1 MARSD
6 ASQFERMTQ
15 APVAPLILRL
25 AIPTTLSMLMTS
37 IYNLA
42 DTAFVGQL
50 GTSASGAVGIVFAF
64 MSIIQAFGFLFGQ
77 GAGSIVS
84 RLLGQKNKDEA
95 NVIMSTSFFFA
106 LAFGL
111 LLSALSFAFLDQLVM
126 VLGST
131 PTIAPY
137 AKTYITFILIAAPLM
152 TASFTMNQVLR
163 YEGRAA
169 LGMVGMMTGGLLNIA
184 GDLLLIF
191 GMGMG
196 IAGAGLSTAV
206 SETVSFC
213 ILLWMFLSGRST
225 TRISP
230 KLITFDPKKLFDIV
244 ATGFPSLLRQGLQ
257 SFTTMLLNLEA
268 AVYGDAAIAA
278 MSIVGRVIFFIFSI
292 ALGLGQGFQPV
303 SGFNYGARKYGRVR
317 KAFKSAVI
325 ICEVLMLVG
334 AVALLVFSNDIV
346 RIFRDDPE
354 VIVIGTRALRIQG
367 ISLLFVPIALITDM
381 LLQSTGHKLG
391 ATILTFLRGGIILIP
406 VILILAEFRGLA
418 GIQEA
423 QAVAWA
429 IMFPMAFPFIYSFF
443 RKLPKEDG
451 AEPRSGAAR

>member
-1 MARSD
+1 MARNY
-6 ASQFERMTQ
+6 ASQYERMTG
-15 APVAPLILRL
+15 APVAPLIMRL

-37 IYNLA
+37 IYNIA

-64 MSIIQAFGFLFGQ
+64 MAIIQAFGFMFGQ

-84 RLLGQKNKDEA
+84 RLLGQKNNDEA
-95 NVIMSTSFFFA
+95 CVITSTAFFFA
-106 LAFGL
+106 LGFGIV
-111 LLSALSFAFLDQLVM
+111 LSLTSLAFLDQLVM

-137 AKTYITFILIAAPLM
+137 AKTYISFILVAAPLM
-152 TASFTMNQVLR
+152 TASFAMNQILR
-163 YEGRAA
+163 YEGRAT
-169 LGMVGMMTGGLLNIA
+169 LGMIGMMTGGLLNIV
-184 GDLLLIF
+184 GDMVLIF
-191 GMGMG
+191 GLGMG

-206 SETVSFC
+206 SESVSFC
-213 ILLWMFLSGRST
+213 ILLWMYLSGRAT
-225 TRISP
+225 TRISIR
-230 KLITFDPKKLFDIV
+230 LVTFAPAKVFDIV

-257 SFTTMLLNLEA
+257 SFTTMLLNLQA
-268 AVYGDAAIAA
+268 APYGDAAIAA
-278 MSIVGRVIFFIFSI
+278 MSIVGRVVFLIFSI

-303 SGFNYGARKYGRVR
+303 SGFNYGARKYSRVR
-317 KAFKSAVI
+317 QAYKWGVI
-325 ICEVLMLVG
+325 ICEIIMFCG
-334 AVALLVFSNDIV
+334 MVALLVFSNDII

-354 VIVIGTRALRIQG
+354 VIAIGTRSLRLQG
-367 ISLLFVPIALITDM
+367 VALLFVPLALITDM

-391 ATILTFLRGGIILIP
+391 ATILTFLRGGIIFIP
-406 VILILAEFRGLA
+406 VILILSYFRGLA

-429 IMFPMAFPFIYSFF
+429 IMFPMATPFIWSFF

-451 AEPRSGAAR
+451 AEPPKAH